1 MDSHPYDVLPL
12 ERGGSLIFTPCPGTR
27 GTDVQTSVSQ
37 LKQAGAQAVIT
48 LTPAEEMARLGVE
61 DLPDACRRQG
71 LAWLHLPV
79 EDDAAPA
86 SLFHERWQAQK
97 VQAHQILDHGG
108 ALAIHCKG
116 GSGRTGLMAAIIL
129 LERGNKL
136 ERVLSTV
143 QALRPKALKLQAHV
157 DYLAGIAKA
166 ADTGDKI

>member
-12 ERGGSLIFTPCPGTR
+12 EQGGSLIFTPCPGTK

-48 LTPAEEMARLGVE
+48 LTPDEEMARLGVE
-61 DLPDACRRQG
+61 DLPDACRSQG

-79 EDDAAPA
+79 EDDAVPAP
-86 SLFHERWQAQK
+86 LFHERWQAQK
-97 VQAHQILDHGG
+97 VRAQRILDQGG

-116 GSGRTGLMAAIIL
+116 GSGRTGLLAAIIL

-136 ERVLSTV
+136 ERVLSMV
-143 QALRPKALKLQAHV
+143 QALRPKALKLQAHA
-157 DYLAGIAKA
+157 DYLARMSRA
-166 ADTGDKI
+166 ADRGD